1 MDTYN
6 ASQLADIYIKMRD
19 QIRELEDKV
28 KAIKHEQIMVTD
40 KMLELCS
47 DQDVNSLATTNGT
60 ISRRL
65 NSSYWTSDW
74 DSFYNFVKDN
84 DAYHLLEKRIHNG
97 NMKEFLA
104 DNLFPNMSL
113 AKSVG
118 NVVDPVKLIELMK
131 ICGYLPKVVS
141 QPIGFQSFASP
152 N

>member
-19 QIRELEDKV
+19 QIRGLEDKV
-28 KAIKHEQIMVTD
+28 KAIKHEQLMVTD

-47 DQDVNSLATTNGT
+47 AQDANSLATTNGT

-84 DAYHLLEKRIHNG
+84 DAYHLLEKRIHNT

-104 DNLFPNMSL
+104 DNPDAVPMGLQ
-113 AKSVG
+113 AKRQYVISVRK
-118 NVVDPVKLIELMK
+118 PK
-131 ICGYLPKVVS
+131 PKV
-141 QPIGFQSFASP
+141 GDD
-152 N
+152 NE